1 MQRGRDIPQQYL
13 KRLNGDERHPGE
25 DKSECGWANEPYKMP
40 RFAAVGGTSCMS
52 FKDAPHLHLTMR
64 RGRLNLSLII
74 ALNTFGFV
82 THLGQPGNRIV

>member
-1 MQRGRDIPQQYL
+1 MNVDGPMNRIKYL
-13 KRLNGDERHPGE
+13 
-25 DKSECGWANEPYKMP
+25 P